1 MKGFV
6 IFIVLLIT
14 ANSSFLRQLTDVAV
28 TEVTFTTNCVLKTD
42 TPNESISMSLK
53 VEEANANTGTT
64 YTAVIS
70 AGESTDINSIPC
82 TKGTDNK
89 SFTCTKALAAENI
102 VGVYKLKSL
111 TETGG
116 SPVTYKVGD
125 TATGT
130 FTFAETVEL
139 ATPQTTPQD
148 VDAKDDSKKTFK
160 IVLAA
165 VASYPPAIFANAEAT
180 TPLSACTLGTDKKTV
195 TCTPTEDEM
204 EDGKEY
210 AIQYNKGC
218 TKTAT
223 GVTVNFEGSSAFVT
237 LSKVALIAFAL
248 LF

>member
-6 IFIVLLIT
+6 IFTVLLIT

-28 TEVTFTTNCVLKTD
+28 TEVTFTTNCILKTD
-42 TPNESISMSLK
+42 TPTESISMSLK

-64 YTAVIS
+64 YAAVVS
-70 AGESTDINSIPC
+70 AGESKDINTIPC
-82 TKGTDNK
+82 NKGNDNK
-89 SFTCTKALAAENI
+89 SFTCTKALVAADV

-130 FTFAETVEL
+130 FTYAETVEL
-139 ATPQTTPQD
+139 AASQTTPQE
-148 VDAKDDSKKTFK
+148 VDTKDDTKKTFK

-165 VASYPPAIFANAEAT
+165 DATYAPAIFANAEAT

-204 EDGKEY
+204 EDGEEY

-218 TKTAT
+218 TKTKT
-223 GVTVNFEGSSAFVT
+223 GVTVNFKSSSAFVT